1 MAAQIDAAGTRKGS
15 DMEVQMKEAEL
26 EQIRAQIGKLMAE
39 TAKIQKEAQWYPVV
53 VAGGII
59 GGTAALVGVLI
70 KIFT

>member
-1 MAAQIDAAGTRKGS
+1 
-15 DMEVQMKEAEL
+15 MEVQMKEAEL